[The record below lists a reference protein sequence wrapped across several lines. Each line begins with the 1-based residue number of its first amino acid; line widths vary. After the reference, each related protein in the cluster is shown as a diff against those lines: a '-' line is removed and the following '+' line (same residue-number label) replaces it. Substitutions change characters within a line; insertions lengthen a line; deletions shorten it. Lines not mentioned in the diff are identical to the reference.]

1 MNAPLLLAAGTS
13 GGHDTRLILA
23 ALIGIA
29 VIIALITFLKMNPFL
44 SQTVGSVLVG
54 ALAGLG
60 LDKTVTSFGNG
71 VGSTVAS
78 VGTLIALGAIFGK
91 LLADSGGADQL
102 VDTIVGRS
110 SERTLPW
117 AMALVG
123 MIIGLPMFFEIGLVL
138 LMPVILLVAR
148 RSGLPL
154 MRVAIPALAGLSAM
168 HGFVPPHP
176 GPLAAVGALHA
187 DLGLTLG
194 LGVLVAVPCVIIGGP
209 LFSVLAA
216 RWVDVPVP
224 ELFRTDQPEAGQ
236 PEPVTA
242 AATTGSAQAGSSR
255 PAGSTQ
261 RPTARPGHDRTAY
274 PAGRDAAPDRPG
286 QGSDRAGI
294 RRPSFGVTLT
304 TVLLPVVLMLAKAL
318 ADVLDQ
324 NGDDLVKRVL
334 DFIGTPLIALL
345 LAVLLAM
352 YTLGVAAGFDR
363 SRLST
368 TVDAALPP
376 IAGILLIVAAGGGLK
391 QVLVDSGI
399 SKVIASWVQGSTLSP
414 LLLAWFVAVLI
425 RLATGSATVATV
437 TTAGILQPVTASL
450 STSHISL
457 LVLAIGAGSL
467 FFSHVND
474 AGFWLTKQYFGL
486 SVSQNIKSWSLME
499 TVLSVTGIAVV
510 LALSVVV

>member
-1 MNAPLLLAAGTS
+1 MTVPAAAHLIAAESS
-13 GGHDTRLILA
+13 GSHDTRLILA

-29 VIIALITFLKMNPFL
+29 VIIALITFLKLHPFL
-44 SQTVGSVLVG
+44 SLTIGALLVG
-54 ALAGLG
+54 AIAGLG
-60 LDKTVTSFGNG
+60 MDKTVVSFGAG
-71 VGSTVAS
+71 VGATVAS

-102 VDTIVGRS
+102 VNTIVGRS
-110 SERTLPW
+110 SERALPW

-176 GPLAAVGALHA
+176 GPLAAVGALNA

-194 LGVLVAVPCVIIGGP
+194 LGVLVAVPTVIVGGP
-209 LFSVLAA
+209 LFSRYVA

-224 ELFRTDQPEAGQ
+224 ELFLGSAVGEQARLDSAGRTGAG
-236 PEPVTA
+236 A
-242 AATTGSAQAGSSR
+242 SAATGGDGSAVGSGTGAGSVAVSADDLAPVEPR
-255 PAGSTQ
+255 PAFRQ
-261 RPTARPGHDRTAY
+261 
-274 PAGRDAAPDRPG
+274 
-286 QGSDRAGI
+286 
-294 RRPSFGVTLT
+294 PSFNVTLA
-304 TVLLPVVLMLAKAL
+304 TVLLPVVLMLAKAI
-318 ADVLDQ
+318 ADVVDE
-324 NGDDLVKRVL
+324 NGNGVIKRSL
-334 DFIGTPLIALL
+334 DFVGTPLIALL
-345 LAVLLAM
+345 LAVLLAI
-352 YTLGVAAGFDR
+352 YTFGIALGFDKE
-363 SRLST
+363 RLSR
-368 TVDAALPP
+368 TVDESLPP

-399 SKVIASWVQGSTLSP
+399 SKIIASWVEGSTVSP

-425 RLATGSATVATV
+425 RLATGSATVATI
-437 TTAGILQPVTASL
+437 TTAGILQPVAETL
-450 STSHISL
+450 SNTHLSL

-486 SVSQNIKSWSLME
+486 SVSQNIKSWSIME
-499 TVLSVTGIAVV
+499 TILSVSGIVVV
-510 LALSVVV
+510 LALSVVI